1 MNLDNERLRDIQQ
14 FKAFYHN
21 RLEDEP
27 TELGK
32 DLIEMKLKELETE
45 EKEIL
50 KRCKVE
56 I

>member
-1 MNLDNERLRDIQQ
+1 MNLDNQRLREIQE
-14 FKAFYHN
+14 FKAFYN
-21 RLEDEP
+21 ERLEDEP
-27 TELGK
+27 TELGI
-32 DLIEMKLKELETE
+32 DLIQAKIVELENE